1 MTKEEMKN
9 YALKDM
15 QNMEELRDD
24 LARINLG
31 SKLDILN
38 ENLRKII
45 DEKTIDE
52 KEFFYLIE
60 DLRDTIIDFHTYI
73 FDDEK
78 ETKK

>member
-9 YALKDM
+9 YAIKTIE
-15 QNMEELRDD
+15 NMEALRDD
-24 LARINLG
+24 LAKINLT

-60 DLRDTIIDFHTYI
+60 DLRDTIIDFHSYI
-73 FDDEK
+73 FSEIGK
-78 ETKK
+78 N

>member
-9 YALKDM
+9 YAIKTIE
-15 QNMEELRDD
+15 NMEDLRDD
-24 LARINLG
+24 LARINLS

-45 DEKTIDE
+45 DEKTIDQ

-60 DLRDTIIDFHTYI
+60 DLRDTIIDFHSYI
-73 FDDEK
+73 FSEF
-78 ETKK
+78 EN

>member
-9 YALKDM
+9 YAIETIE
-15 QNMEELRDD
+15 NMEELRDD

-45 DEKTIDE
+45 DEKTIDQ

-60 DLRDTIIDFHTYI
+60 DLRDTIIDFHSYI
-73 FDDEK
+73 FSELPN
-78 ETKK
+78 

>member
-9 YALKDM
+9 YALKDIE
-15 QNMEELRDD
+15 NMEDLRDD
-24 LARINLG
+24 LAKINLS

-45 DEKTIDE
+45 DDKIIDE

-60 DLRDTIIDFHTYI
+60 DLRDTIIDFHSYI

>member
-9 YALKDM
+9 YAIETIE
-15 QNMEELRDD
+15 NMEELRDD
-24 LARINLG
+24 LARINLS

-60 DLRDTIIDFHTYI
+60 DLRDTIIDFHSYI
-73 FDDEK
+73 FSELPN
-78 ETKK
+78 

>member
-9 YALKDM
+9 YAIKTIE
-15 QNMEELRDD
+15 NMEDLRDD
-24 LARINLG
+24 LARINLS

-45 DEKTIDE
+45 DEKTIDQ

-60 DLRDTIIDFHTYI
+60 DLRDTIIDFHSYI
-73 FDDEK
+73 FSELPN
-78 ETKK
+78 

>member
-9 YALKDM
+9 YAIETIE
-15 QNMEELRDD
+15 NMEELRDD
-24 LARINLG
+24 LARINLS

-45 DEKTIDE
+45 DEKTIDQ

-60 DLRDTIIDFHTYI
+60 DLRDTIIDFHSHI
-73 FDDEK
+73 FNEIEK
-78 ETKK
+78 N

>member
-9 YALKDM
+9 YAIETIE
-15 QNMEELRDD
+15 NMEELRDD

-45 DEKTIDE
+45 DEKVIDQ

-60 DLRDTIIDFHTYI
+60 DLRDTIIDFHSYI
-73 FDDEK
+73 FSELPN
-78 ETKK
+78 

>member
-9 YALKDM
+9 YAIKTIE
-15 QNMEELRDD
+15 NMEDLRDD
-24 LARINLG
+24 LARINLS

-45 DEKTIDE
+45 DEKVIDE

-73 FDDEK
+73 FNEVGK
-78 ETKK
+78 N

>member
-9 YALKDM
+9 YAIKTIE
-15 QNMEELRDD
+15 NMEDLRDD
-24 LARINLG
+24 LTRINLS

-73 FDDEK
+73 FELS
-78 ETKK
+78 ELPS

>member
-9 YALKDM
+9 YAIETIE
-15 QNMEELRDD
+15 NMEDLRDD
-24 LARINLG
+24 LARINLS

-60 DLRDTIIDFHTYI
+60 DLRDTIIDFHSYI
-73 FDDEK
+73 FSELPN
-78 ETKK
+78 

>member
-9 YALKDM
+9 YAIKTIE
-15 QNMEELRDD
+15 NMEDLRDD
-24 LARINLG
+24 LARINLS

-45 DEKTIDE
+45 DEKVIDE

-73 FDDEK
+73 FIAIVK
-78 ETKK
+78 N

>member
-9 YALKDM
+9 YAIKTIE
-15 QNMEELRDD
+15 NMEDLRDD
-24 LARINLG
+24 LARINLS

-45 DEKTIDE
+45 DEKTIDQ

-60 DLRDTIIDFHTYI
+60 DLRDTIIDVHSYI
-73 FDDEK
+73 VSELPN
-78 ETKK
+78 

>member
-9 YALKDM
+9 YAIKTIE
-15 QNMEELRDD
+15 NMEDLRDD
-24 LARINLG
+24 LVRINLS

-45 DEKTIDE
+45 DEKTIDD

-73 FDDEK
+73 FELS
-78 ETKK
+78 ELPN

>member
-9 YALKDM
+9 YAIKTIE
-15 QNMEELRDD
+15 NMEDLRDD
-24 LARINLG
+24 LARIYLS

-60 DLRDTIIDFHTYI
+60 DLRDTIIDFHSYI
-73 FDDEK
+73 FSELPN
-78 ETKK
+78 

>member
-9 YALKDM
+9 YALKDIE
-15 QNMEELRDD
+15 NMEALRDD
-24 LARINLG
+24 LARINLS

-45 DEKTIDE
+45 DDKIIDE

-73 FDDEK
+73 FELS
-78 ETKK
+78 ELPN

>member
-9 YALKDM
+9 YAIKTIE
-15 QNMEELRDD
+15 NMEDLRDD
-24 LARINLG
+24 LVRINLS

-73 FDDEK
+73 FELS
-78 ETKK
+78 ELPS

>member
-9 YALKDM
+9 YAIKTIE
-15 QNMEELRDD
+15 NMEDLRDD
-24 LARINLG
+24 LARINLS

-45 DEKTIDE
+45 DEKTIDQ

-73 FDDEK
+73 FELS
-78 ETKK
+78 ELPS

>member
-9 YALKDM
+9 YAIETIE
-15 QNMEELRDD
+15 NMEELKDD

-45 DEKTIDE
+45 DEKVIDQ

-60 DLRDTIIDFHTYI
+60 DLRDTIIDFHSYI
-73 FDDEK
+73 FSELPN
-78 ETKK
+78 